1 MKKTILSN
9 EALSDFCMEFSL
21 LIRAGVGTADALCLL
36 AEESDSED
44 AALLAGIAA
53 RAEDG
58 EQLSAVLEGAK
69 IFPAYL
75 IEMVRVGEQSGRLE
89 EVFEG
94 LANHYKAQ
102 GRLGRQIRNALLY
115 PSILTLLML
124 IVLVVLLAKVLPVF
138 DQVFA
143 QMGTG
148 LTGLGG
154 GLLQLGMALDACM
167 PALCVVLALA
177 VLTVTAFT
185 ASAPLRV
192 SFLSWWNRRHGDK
205 GLSRKIATAR
215 FASALSMGL
224 RSGLS
229 MEAAL
234 ETAAPFAGDT
244 AAAAGR
250 VENCRNR
257 LFAGAALA
265 EALQESGL
273 LPAGSCRLLALGF
286 RSGSGDTVMA
296 EIARRL
302 EEEAE
307 ESIEEKVGRVEP
319 ALVIV
324 TSFMIGA
331 ILLSVML
338 PLIHIMSAL

>member
-1 MKKTILSN
+1 MKKIILSN
-9 EALSDFCMEFSL
+9 EALSDFCMELSL

-36 AEESDSED
+36 AEESDGAS
-44 AALLAGIAA
+44 AALLAELAA
-53 RAEDG
+53 QAEGG
-58 EQLSAVLEGAK
+58 EQLSAVLKGAEM
-69 IFPAYL
+69 FPAYL
-75 IEMVRVGEQSGRLE
+75 VEMVRVGEQSGRLE

-94 LANHYKAQ
+94 LANHYEAQ

-115 PSILTLLML
+115 PSILALLML
-124 IVLVVLLAKVLPVF
+124 VVLVVLLAKVLPVF

-154 GLLQLGMALDACM
+154 GLLQLGMVLNACM

-177 VLTVTAFT
+177 VSIVAAFT
-185 ASAPLRV
+185 ASASLRM
-192 SFLSWWNRRHGDK
+192 SFLSWWNRHHGEK

-229 MEAAL
+229 MEQAL

-244 AAAAGR
+244 AGAMER
-250 VENCRNR
+250 MENCRNR
-257 LFAGAALA
+257 LFAGAGLA
-265 EALQESGL
+265 EALQKSDL
-273 LPAGSCRLLALGF
+273 MPAGSCRLLALGF

-307 ESIEEKVGRVEP
+307 ENIEETVGRVEP

-324 TSFMIGA
+324 TSLMIGA

>member
-1 MKKTILSN
+1 MNKKILSN
-9 EALSDFCMEFSL
+9 EALSDFCKELSL
-21 LIRAGVGTADALCLL
+21 LFRAGVGTADALYLL
-36 AEESDSED
+36 AEESDGES
-44 AALLAGIAA
+44 AALLTGMAA
-53 RAEDG
+53 LTEEG
-58 EQLSAVLEGAK
+58 EQLSTVLNDAK
-69 IFPAYL
+69 LFPVYL
-75 IEMVRVGEQSGRLE
+75 VEMIRVGEQSGRLE

-94 LANHYKAQ
+94 LANHYEAQ
-102 GRLGRQIRNALLY
+102 GRLGRQIRSALLY
-115 PSILTLLML
+115 PSILALLML
-124 IVLVVLLAKVLPVF
+124 VVLVVLLAKVLPVF

-154 GLLQLGMALDACM
+154 GLLQLGMVLNACM
-167 PALCVVLALA
+167 PVLCVVLALA
-177 VLTVTAFT
+177 VLTVAIFT
-185 ASAPLRV
+185 ASAPLRM
-192 SFLSWWNRRHGDK
+192 SFLGWWNRQFGEK

-234 ETAAPFAGDT
+234 DTAAPFAGDT
-244 AAAAGR
+244 VAAAGR
-250 VENCRNR
+250 MEDCRNR
-257 LFAGAALA
+257 LFAGAGLA
-265 EALQESGL
+265 EALQKSGL

-286 RSGSGDTVMA
+286 RSGSGDTVLA

-307 ESIEEKVGRVEP
+307 ESIAEKVSRVEP
-319 ALVIV
+319 TLVIV
-324 TSFMIGA
+324 TSLMIGA